1 MWMASHPWIALK
13 SGLHDFIVEQ
23 AGFKSSF
30 HGIVVNPAILHDI
43 VGEDGGVRC
52 RLQEMFQLHL
62 LVLAPHLVVT
72 INDGFLGDDGKAPFV
87 LSFINLICVLMEVIT
102 CASLEYLF
110 NLKSDL
116 MTNKWL
122 WEELYKTVLS
132 RICCSPSR
140 TWSSPPPSSPPAQN
154 GSHRTPGNRNKNDEN
169 AWEESQKWPLSRT

>member
-1 MWMASHPWIALK
+1 MISLLSKP
-13 SGLHDFIVEQ
+13 G
-23 AGFKSSF
+23 F
-30 HGIVVNPAILHDI
+30 HGIVVNPASLHDI
-43 VGEDGGVRC
+43 VGEDGGV

-62 LVLAPHLVVT
+62 LVLAPDLVA

-132 RICCSPSR
+132 RTCCSPSR
-140 TWSSPPPSSPPAQN
+140 T
-154 GSHRTPGNRNKNDEN
+154 
-169 AWEESQKWPLSRT
+169 

>member
-1 MWMASHPWIALK
+1 MNGITSLDSIK

-30 HGIVVNPAILHDI
+30 HGIVVNPASLHDI

-52 RLQEMFQLHL
+52 RLQEMFKLHL

-132 RICCSPSR
+132 RTCCSPSR
-140 TWSSPPPSSPPAQN
+140 T
-154 GSHRTPGNRNKNDEN
+154 
-169 AWEESQKWPLSRT
+169 